1 MLVPQVLQGA
11 IQLSEHLAAHPET
24 SGDHLAGHMQATTV
38 RNTKGQ
44 PVAGTHHM
52 GSDMQEPKGENIE
65 QVLRDLEELVDRD
78 LSAKQEKDEKG
89 REQASSS
96 LPEVDQMAEWPS
108 SNSVV
113 TFPSIQLPNISHPSS
128 SSAWLTQTTPPSLG
142 PLSPPRPSLRS
153 TPYKRG
159 GPGVQMGT
167 RGNTEVAWRPCI
179 CLFSFIHR
187 WPAGSVVGC
196 LTMQTSSNSIEFSC
210 TVGGGRPRSWFNH
223 RP

>member
-1 MLVPQVLQGA
+1 MLQGA
-11 IQLSEHLAAHPET
+11 LQLSEHLAAHPEA
-24 SGDHLAGHMQATTV
+24 SGDHLGGQVQATTV

-44 PVAGTHHM
+44 PVVSTHHL
-52 GSDMQEPKGENIE
+52 GRDMQEPKGENIE

-128 SSAWLTQTTPPSLG
+128 S
-142 PLSPPRPSLRS
+142 
-153 TPYKRG
+153 
-159 GPGVQMGT
+159 
-167 RGNTEVAWRPCI
+167 
-179 CLFSFIHR
+179 H
-187 WPAGSVVGC
+187 SV
-196 LTMQTSSNSIEFSC
+196 LIQLMWS
-210 TVGGGRPRSWFNH
+210 H
-223 RP
+223 